1 MRFINLILNIGFLKT
16 SWNMLKGFL
25 NFFTLNN
32 LMKGFHS
39 LTKGFNSLTK
49 GFHSATEGFQS
60 LTNRKVKGF
69 LSIITKGLSFLMQII
84 KKNTLHRYKKDG
96 MKSISFEINFMNLY
110 IIIYTFT
117 AIYFY
122 GFKILFYAI
131 YIKIL
136 FTIVAVSIINIFIL
150 TNKMCD
156 KYYWKFYEY
165 KEYILI
171 NYNIRLF
178 FKYTLF
184 VWFIFFVF
192 YTPELIDFVKMLA
205 ITPFTYN
212 DNDKLDRII
221 TDLKLKKT
229 INNLYNN
236 YLKTNYFSL
245 KLIEFKLYIVKKTGL
260 YKKSNGII
268 LAVEDVDLSRD
279 LSECKESLK
288 KVFESIKA
296 DENFKLVGYHKKM
309 ILHGRDYNNPQTVNP
324 LHNAVTISTD
334 TTFEEYYSL
343 VRDSFIKYWVEG
355 YDHYITRELKASLF
369 GVDGISNSALKI
381 NSKNKIDSITK
392 RSYSTSAVN
401 HSNLEDKSDVK
412 KRSKPSIKPLKIKNF
427 TLKNIYSTDIETIIL
442 NKLLNTHIPS
452 QITLYSQAE
461 GVEKT
466 FLIDIDLLNK
476 DVEAAV
482 KKMFREYLD
491 YMTSLNRNCTIFA
504 HNLGGYDG
512 YFIYKYFLSII
523 SNVDDLNTMID
534 NANKFITIEY
544 SFGDCK
550 LTFKD
555 SLRIFPGTLND
566 ICKQFGVKGKLSD
579 YKSEFNTIDVFS
591 DQELLEEYKKYG
603 MQDSIALYNALINAQ
618 QLYFD
623 QFNIDIC
630 DIVST
635 ASLAFKIF
643 RTHYLETEI
652 PLLTPFEDEFVRT
665 SYLGG
670 ATDYYKC
677 LGDKV
682 YHYDINSLYP
692 YAMLEDV
699 PYKAIAK
706 HDDLKGIKASDF
718 KGFVLAKVKC
728 PQDIKHP
735 IVAYKHDGRTIYPK
749 GEWVGVYFSDYL
761 AKAETYGYT
770 VELLSGIEFEY
781 KNLFSDY
788 IFHFYDIKK
797 SAKGSLKYLAKLKL
811 NSLYGVFGRK
821 QVNNKVINIK
831 DFELDD
837 YMGVMMV
844 KNIIDYDNGY
854 ISLVIESG
862 TDENLLKDVNSIL
875 ETEFKK
881 YDSPINSNVAIASA
895 ITARAQMIMMDYKN
909 NPDYDI
915 YYTDT
920 DSIFT
925 NKPIPDYLI
934 GDDIGQ
940 MKNETFDKFGVDF
953 IDEACFIGIKK
964 YGLSV
969 TDKDGINHSLSTFAG
984 VEKNTLT
991 FNEVLRINK
1000 GEIIE
1005 KGVKDR
1011 FMKSFTTLDIKT
1023 QKDLHIKINNNR
1035 DKLLIKND
1043 YRPLTIDNSDLNNL
1057 HDSKIQNIVNRFYRL
1072 KKKCVNKKPKLTS
1085 LVRLSGFDSWCFYF
1099 PSKLINLNSASL
1111 IAFK

>member
-16 SWNMLKGFL
+16 SWNLLKGFL
-25 NFFTLNN
+25 KFFTLNN

-122 GFKILFYAI
+122 GFKILFYVI

-136 FTIVAVSIINIFIL
+136 FTIVAVAIISVFIE
-150 TNKMCD
+150 TNKTCD
-156 KYYWKFYEY
+156 KYYWKFYES
-165 KEYILI
+165 KEYFMIK
-171 NYNIRLF
+171 YNIRLLRQ
-178 FKYTLF
+178 YILYICLIYYMVTILF
-184 VWFIFFVF
+184 YIPDF
-192 YTPELIDFVKMLA
+192 LIYVKMLSL
-205 ITPFTYN
+205 TPFTYS
-212 DNDKLDRII
+212 DNDKLDAKIAE
-221 TDLKLKKT
+221 LKMKRA

-236 YLKTNYFSL
+236 YLKTNYYFL
-245 KLIEFKLYIVKKTGL
+245 KMIDFKLYVVKKTGV
-260 YKKSNGII
+260 YTKSNGVI
-268 LAVEDVDLSRD
+268 LAVEDVDLTRD

-296 DENFKLVGYHKKM
+296 DENFRVIGYYKKM
-309 ILHGRDYNNPQTVNP
+309 FLHARDYNNPQTLNP
-324 LHNAVTISTD
+324 LHNAVTINTD

-369 GVDGISNSALKI
+369 GVDGISNSAVKV
-381 NSKNKIDSITK
+381 NNQNKIDSITK
-392 RSYSTSAVN
+392 RCYSTSAVN
-401 HSNLEDKSDVK
+401 QSSEIIDENKKTVK
-412 KRSKPSIKPLKIKNF
+412 KNKPSIKPLKIKKNL
-427 TLKNIYSTDIETIIL
+427 TLKKIYSTDIETIII

-461 GVEKT
+461 GVEKI
-466 FLIDIDLLNK
+466 FLIDVDLLNK

-482 KKMFREYLD
+482 KKMFTEYLD
-491 YMTSLNRNCTIFA
+491 FMQSLNKNCTIFA

-512 YFIYKYFLSII
+512 YFIYKYFLSIVKDI
-523 SNVDDLNTMID
+523 DALTTMID

-544 SFGDCK
+544 AFEDCK

-555 SLRIFPGTLND
+555 SLRIFPGSLND

-579 YKSEFNTIDVFS
+579 YKAEFNTIDVFKDS
-591 DQELLEEYKKYG
+591 ELLEEYKKYG

-618 QLYFD
+618 ELYFE

-643 RTHYLETEI
+643 RTHFLETEI
-652 PLLTPFEDEFVRT
+652 PLLTPFEDEFVRM

-706 HDDLKGIKASDF
+706 HDDLTGVKASDF

-735 IVAYKHDGRTIYPK
+735 IVAYKHEGRTIYPK

-862 TDENLLKDVNSIL
+862 TDENLLKDINSIL
-875 ETEFKK
+875 ETDFKK
-881 YDSPINSNVAIASA
+881 YETPINSNVAIASA

-925 NKPIPDYLI
+925 NKPLPNDLI
-934 GDDIGQ
+934 GDDIGE
-940 MKNETFDKFGVDF
+940 MKNETLDKFGVDF

-969 TDKDGINHSLSTFAG
+969 TDQGGIKHSLSTFAG

-991 FNEVLRINK
+991 FDEVLRINK

-1035 DKLLIKND
+1035 DKPLVKND
-1043 YRPLTIDNSDLNNL
+1043 YRPLTINNSDLNNL

-1072 KKKCVNKKPKLTS
+1072 KKKCAKNP
-1085 LVRLSGFDSWCFYF
+1085 
-1099 PSKLINLNSASL
+1099 N
-1111 IAFK
+1111 